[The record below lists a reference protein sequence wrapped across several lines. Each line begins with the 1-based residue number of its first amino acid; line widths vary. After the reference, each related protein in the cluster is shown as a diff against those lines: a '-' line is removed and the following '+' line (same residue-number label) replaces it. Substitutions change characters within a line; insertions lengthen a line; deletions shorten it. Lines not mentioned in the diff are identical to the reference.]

1 MYHKLR
7 IHDGIVLSPI
17 LKQMDALTDAIH
29 RDNPAML
36 AVNTAI
42 AAASEQSYHLTK
54 LHSAGLLDMAALSA
68 KQTELN
74 AKLTELRRERRK
86 LLCNED
92 FDDQVDAIHLT
103 IDTIRSGPDTLPSL
117 DEALFTKLVERIVV
131 MSQGSIRFQLYGGL
145 EFQEILEA

>member
-7 IHDGIVLSPI
+7 THDGIVLSPI
-17 LKQMDALTDAIH
+17 LKQMDALTDAMH

-92 FDDQVDAIHLT
+92 IDEQADAIRLT

-131 MSQGSIRFQLYGGL
+131 DTQDSIRFQLYGGL